1 MRAARE
7 LTLVHRRASRL
18 PAFLQ
23 PEPGV
28 DQVEVV
34 EVASGE
40 VVLFWDVPSA
50 EAKRFLGALR
60 ADLATLEAEELLA
73 RWGAVDA
80 PGRGAS

>member
-1 MRAARE
+1 MSAARE
-7 LTLVHRRASRL
+7 LSVVHRRASRL

-40 VVLFWDVPSA
+40 VVLFWDVPSGD
-50 EAKRFLGALR
+50 AKRFVRALR
-60 ADLATLEAEELLA
+60 ADLAALDADELLD
-73 RWGAVDA
+73 RWGTIEA
-80 PGRGAS
+80 P